1 MNESKKIP
9 LVRTAIGIAP
19 LEVKEEGAE
28 KVVIRRIF
36 TEAEGAPTFA
46 MRLFELAPGGN
57 TPLHRHPHEH
67 EVYIVEGRA
76 EMTTEEGAVS
86 LQSGDAILVYP
97 EALHNFKNTG
107 ESPLRFLCFVPNK
120 R

>member
-1 MNESKKIP
+1 MILKHPEDVPSK
-9 LVRTAIGIAP
+9 
-19 LEVKEEGAE
+19 EVVMEGAS
-28 KVVIRRIF
+28 KVRMQGLIMK
-36 TEAEGAPTFA
+36 EDGAPGFA
-46 MRLFELAPGGN
+46 MRLFEVAPGGN

-97 EALHNFKNTG
+97 GALHNFKNTG